1 MMAFRFSQS
10 ICIIAMTLSLFVLAE
25 ATPLSSSSQPS
36 AIVRGMMD
44 SDNQMLYMT
53 VSGESAPRG
62 GGERGEEVERSVTVE
77 SSSSSSNPQ
86 TEQMHR
92 AVVTKEMSFKDI
104 VRKRAFLPRDNGSL
118 F

>member
-1 MMAFRFSQS
+1 MMASRFSQS
-10 ICIIAMTLSLFVLAE
+10 ICIVALSLFILAD
-25 ATPLSSSSQPS
+25 ATPSLSSQPS

-44 SDNQMLYMT
+44 SDNQLLYMT

-77 SSSSSSNPQ
+77 SSSSSNPQ

-92 AVVTKEMSFKDI
+92 AAVDTKEMSFKDI

>member
-1 MMAFRFSQS
+1 MASRFLQS
-10 ICIIAMTLSLFVLAE
+10 ICIVVLSLFILA
-25 ATPLSSSSQPS
+25 ADARPSSSSSQPS

-44 SDNQMLYMT
+44 SDNQLLYMT
-53 VSGESAPRG
+53 VSGSTPRG
-62 GGERGEEVERSVTVE
+62 GGERGGEVERSVTVE
-77 SSSSSSNPQ
+77 SSSSSNPQ
-86 TEQMHR
+86 MTEQMHR

>member
-1 MMAFRFSQS
+1 MMESDSQ
-10 ICIIAMTLSLFVLAE
+10 L
-25 ATPLSSSSQPS
+25 
-36 AIVRGMMD
+36 
-44 SDNQMLYMT
+44 LYMT
-53 VSGESAPRG
+53 VSGESAPRV
-62 GGERGEEVERSVTVE
+62 GGERGEEVERSVTVA
-77 SSSSSSNPQ
+77 SSSSSNPQ

>member
-1 MMAFRFSQS
+1 MMASRFSQS
-10 ICIIAMTLSLFVLAE
+10 ICIVALSLFILAD
-25 ATPLSSSSQPS
+25 ATPSSSSSPPS

-44 SDNQMLYMT
+44 SDNQLLYMT
-53 VSGESAPRG
+53 VSGSTPRG
-62 GGERGEEVERSVTVE
+62 GGERGGEVERSVTVE
-77 SSSSSSNPQ
+77 SSSSSNPQ

-92 AVVTKEMSFKDI
+92 AVVDTKEMSFADI

>member
-1 MMAFRFSQS
+1 MMASRFSQS
-10 ICIIAMTLSLFVLAE
+10 ICIVALSLFILAD
-25 ATPLSSSSQPS
+25 ATPSLSSQPS

-44 SDNQMLYMT
+44 SDNQLLFMT
-53 VSGESAPRG
+53 VSGSTPRG

-77 SSSSSSNPQ
+77 SSSSSNPQ

-92 AVVTKEMSFKDI
+92 AVVDTKEMSFKDI

>member
-1 MMAFRFSQS
+1 MLASRFLQS
-10 ICIIAMTLSLFVLAE
+10 IIVVLSLFILAAD
-25 ATPLSSSSQPS
+25 ATPSSSSSQPS

-44 SDNQMLYMT
+44 SDNQLLYMT

-77 SSSSSSNPQ
+77 SSSSSSPQ
-86 TEQMHR
+86 TEQMRR
-92 AVVTKEMSFKDI
+92 AVVTKEMSFADI